1 MGRVIAIANQ
11 KGGVGKTTTA
21 VNLAAALA
29 AEGQKVLVVD
39 FDPQGNAT
47 SGLGFPRGSVEQGVY
62 QALLD
67 KVSLR
72 ELTQLTVLPTLWLV
86 PSTADL
92 AGAEVELVSE
102 PRREWQLS
110 DALGPVRQ
118 RYDYIFIDC
127 PPSLGLLTLNALV
140 AADRVIIPMQCEY
153 YALEG
158 LSYLCGTLDKVRT
171 VWNPRLAIEGILLT
185 MVDGRTNLM
194 QQVESEVRGHFGS
207 KVYTTVVPRNVRLS
221 EAPSHGLPIIRYD
234 AASRGAH
241 SYGTL
246 AKEFLQR
253 QAAEASAASSEVAE
267 ASPAPGTV

>member
-21 VNLAAALA
+21 VNLAAAVA
-29 AEGQKVLVVD
+29 AEGQKVLVID

-47 SGLGFPRGSVEQGVY
+47 SGLGFPRGSLEAGVY
-62 QALLD
+62 QALID

-86 PSTADL
+86 PATADL
-92 AGAEVELVSE
+92 AGAEVELVGE
-102 PRREWQLS
+102 PRREWQLHE
-110 DALGPVRQ
+110 ALGPVRD

-140 AADRVIIPMQCEY
+140 AADRVLIPMQCEY

-158 LSYLCGTLDKVRT
+158 LSYLHSTVEKVRGL
-171 VWNPRLAIEGILLT
+171 WNSRLQLEGILLT

-194 QQVESEVRGHFGS
+194 QQVEGEVRQHFGD
-207 KVYTTVVPRNVRLS
+207 KVYTTMIPRNVRLS
-221 EAPSHGLPIIRYD
+221 EAPSHGLPILRYD
-234 AASRGAH
+234 AASRGAQ
-241 SYGTL
+241 SYGLL
-246 AKEFLQR
+246 AREFLQR
-253 QAAEASAASSEVAE
+253 QRPQAGTAATAAQPSGGGA
-267 ASPAPGTV
+267 